1 MIAKLITGG
10 LRIDKESEIEGLDN
24 AFHGERGFEM

>member
-1 MIAKLITGG
+1 VITGG
-10 LRIDKESEIEGLDN
+10 IRIDKESEIEGQDN